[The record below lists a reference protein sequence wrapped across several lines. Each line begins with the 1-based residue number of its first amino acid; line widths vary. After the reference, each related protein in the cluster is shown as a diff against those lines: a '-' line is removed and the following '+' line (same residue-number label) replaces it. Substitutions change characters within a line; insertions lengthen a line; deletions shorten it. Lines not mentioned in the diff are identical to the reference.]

1 VDQKEV
7 PRERLGLRERPELL
21 SPPWLD
27 QPWQCATSVTVHGFE
42 PHASIELE
50 VAGVPLPSKTVGYP
64 EPVGETLTLPAAL
77 VAGQLVRARQIVGS
91 AKSDWFA
98 TTALDHTKAF
108 PVGPPRPV
116 IDPAP
121 VFRCGI
127 RTGVANLLAGGNVWI
142 TANGSKVGE
151 VKGCSTHQGI
161 NVAPAYGPSQHVRAW
176 FEICK
181 DPSPPSKDETTQNP
195 PAPLPAPGFDAV
207 NEPGEQIS
215 INTIVN
221 GAAVTVLRNGV
232 NLGTYGC
239 WGGRL
244 ILAVSPKISAVDVFT
259 ATQQMCPGDPPSPP
273 GTGKA
278 IPCSSLGAPKIGPV
292 QSGDTHITVTQCAL
306 GATIKVWVNGSH
318 VASGPG
324 PIVPLGGTV
333 LKLGDTI
340 HVVQDLF
347 NCKGQTALEV
357 KVACV
362 DPPTTGNPAWLNLF
376 PVGHADYSDGGGV
389 KGTVYYPAEDDGKD
403 QAFNKRVTRVGRAP
417 IVFMAHGNHAAS
429 DPSYLGYDYFQA
441 DLAKM
446 GIIAVSVDCNALN
459 SGGGGGLQNIEDRAD
474 LIIDS
479 IKHFQALDGDL
490 TSQFFHR
497 IDFKRTGLM
506 GHSRGGDAVV
516 TVATVIA
523 VPGIT
528 IRGVLALAPTNARFI
543 FGLSMNRPKG
553 YAFMTVLPA
562 SDGDLKE
569 NWGAQFYDQA
579 TPDPFKSQL
588 YVHYANHNFFNRQ
601 WLQDDGVGM
610 GPPVIPRAE
619 HERILT
625 SYGCAFFRSALLG
638 HATETYL
645 AGYEKPAG
653 VLTQHVYLSFQKKGP
668 TTVDNHE
675 DRNGIGKN
683 SLFLPTAMASGSA
696 NEFPFAQAPG
706 GGPAPGA
713 FNESFFGLTT
723 GMVIRPGGI
732 SRVFRSEIG
741 DIDLSK
747 TEIWIRAAEVVARQG
762 VVPDGASGFQLG
774 VEDANGLTVFVDVDL
789 VGGLPR
795 PYPHTVFTKSMLN
808 TIRFKADCFRAA
820 NRRVSITKVRALLIA
835 CNRRD
840 ERALAFDDLQVVKP

>member
-1 VDQKEV
+1 MNQKEV
-7 PRERLGLRERPELL
+7 PRERLGLREKPELL

-27 QPWQCATSVTVHGFE
+27 QPWTCATSVTVHSFV

-50 VAGVPLPSKTVGYP
+50 VAGVKLPLKTVGYP

-77 VAGQLVRARQIVGS
+77 VAGQSVRARQIVGS
-91 AKSDWFA
+91 AQSDWFA
-98 TTALDHTKAF
+98 TTAVDHTKEF
-108 PVGPPRPV
+108 PAGPPRPV

-121 VFRCGI
+121 VYRCGI
-127 RTGVANLLAGGNVWI
+127 RTGVANVLAGGNVWI
-142 TANGSKVGE
+142 TANSSKVGE
-151 VKGCSTHQGI
+151 VKGCSTHQGVY
-161 NVAPAYGPSQHVRAW
+161 VAPAYGPSQQVRAW
-176 FEICK
+176 FELCN
-181 DPSPPSKDETTQNP
+181 DPSPPSKAEPTQNP
-195 PAPLPAPGFDAV
+195 PAPLPVPGFDPI
-207 NEPGEQIS
+207 NEPGEQLS

-244 ILAVSPKISAVDVFT
+244 ILNLTPKISAVDVFT
-259 ATQQMCPGDPPSPP
+259 ATQQMCPGDPPSPA

-292 QSGDTHITVTQCAL
+292 QSGDTHITITQCAL
-306 GATIKVWVNGSH
+306 GATIKVWVNGAH
-318 VASGPG
+318 VTSGPG
-324 PIVPLGGTV
+324 PSLWLGGTV

-347 NCKGQTALEV
+347 TCKGQTALEV
-357 KVACV
+357 KVVCV
-362 DPPTTGNPAWLNLF
+362 DPPITGNPAWLNLF
-376 PVGHADYSDGGGV
+376 PVGHADYAGGGGV
-389 KGTVYYPAEDDGKD
+389 KGTVFYPAEDDGKD
-403 QAFNKRVTRVGRAP
+403 QPFNKRLTRVGPVP
-417 IVFMAHGNHAAS
+417 IVFIAHGNHL
-429 DPSYLGYDYFQA
+429 DPSNPGHLGYDYFQA

-446 GIIAVSVDCNALN
+446 GIIAVSVDCTALN
-459 SGGGGGLQNIEDRAD
+459 GPGGGLQNIEDRVD

-479 IKHFQALDGDL
+479 IKHFQVLEGDI

-516 TVATVIA
+516 TVASVIA
-523 VPGIT
+523 VPGVT
-528 IRGVLALAPTNARFI
+528 IRGVLALAPTNGRFI
-543 FGLSMNRPKG
+543 TRVGSIRPKG
-553 YAFMTVLPA
+553 HAFMTLLPA
-562 SDGDLKE
+562 GDGDVKE
-569 NWGAQFYDQA
+569 SFGAQFYDTA
-579 TPDPFKSQL
+579 APDPFKSQL
-588 YVHYANHNFFNRQ
+588 YVHYTNHNFFNRQ
-601 WLQDDGVGM
+601 WVLDDGVG
-610 GPPVIPRAE
+610 PPRLPRAE

-625 SYGCAFFRSALLG
+625 TYGCALFRSVLLG
-638 HATETYL
+638 HPTERYL
-645 AGYEKPAG
+645 AGDEKPAG
-653 VLTQHVYLSFQKKGP
+653 VLSQHVYLSFQKKGP
-668 TTVDNHE
+668 KTLDNHE
-675 DRNGIGKN
+675 DHNGIGKN

-723 GMVIRPGGI
+723 GMVVRPGGI

-741 DIDLSK
+741 DMDLTK
-747 TEIWIRAAEVVARQG
+747 TEIWIRAAEVVASPG
-762 VVPDGASGFQLG
+762 MVPDGASGFQLG

-795 PYPHTVFTKSMLN
+795 PYPRPTFTKSMLN
-808 TIRFKADCFRAA
+808 TIRFKADCFRAE
-820 NRRVSITKVRALLIA
+820 NRRVSINKVRALLIA

-840 ERALAFDDLQVVKP
+840 ERALAFDDLQIVKP